1 MYRFTYT
8 LADRQNHIQQP
19 TLDMDYTPTNPTKLS
34 PSDLLSED
42 TDNMTDFAAPPAETL
57 KADAVEK
64 AKNFRSYAG
73 EKAAA
78 IKQEASAKIKQSAE
92 KAKELHESAEDYIK
106 ENPTKSVLSAVG
118 VGVII
123 GLILRR

>member
-1 MYRFTYT
+1 
-8 LADRQNHIQQP
+8 
-19 TLDMDYTPTNPTKLS
+19 MDYTPTNPTKLS
-34 PSDLLSED
+34 PSDLLNED
-42 TDNMTDFAAPPAETL
+42 TDDMTDFAAPPTEAL

-64 AKNFRSYAG
+64 AQNFRSYAG
-73 EKAAA
+73 EKATAM
-78 IKQEASAKIKQSAE
+78 KQEAGVKIKQGAE
-92 KAKELHESAEDYIK
+92 KAKELHVSAEDYIK